1 MTAGVIRLFLDSFS
15 LHSLDFCYNV
25 RERTNEM
32 KTWKVTADAYYDEY
46 NQHENESL
54 EFKDKQ
60 ILEKWFI
67 ERIKR
72 WTNNWTMIVDSNM
85 VLEVRNERDAL
96 NIKIQEVGQE

>member
-1 MTAGVIRLFLDSFS
+1 MTPAVIRLFLDSFS

-32 KTWKVTADAYYDEY
+32 NKWKVTTDAYYDEY
-46 NQHENESL
+46 NQHENECL

-96 NIKIQEVGQE
+96 NIKIHEIND